1 MILLP
6 PGRSVN
12 TLMSM
17 LLVCDISLA
26 NTKQNESPMETE
38 IVPLV
43 EFRDGGYV
51 AREDTLAWLAEREQ
65 PFAVVTCAGKFRTGK
80 SFLLNRLLERPPG
93 KGFGV
98 GETVQACTR
107 GIWLC
112 KKFISGSEGMDLLV
126 CDTEG
131 IDALDAESEH
141 DVRVFA
147 LAVLMSSVFIY
158 NSQSHLDEAAVQTLS
173 LMTRIA
179 ERIGGEH
186 DPHLYWVLRDFA
198 LQLADD
204 HGKPMTH
211 KEYLERSLSPCV
223 ADKCKTREA
232 IKKIFKTRHLV
243 TLPRPHKTDSAQK
256 LDQKGSSAISAKF
269 DKFLNT
275 FRTHM
280 MQNAFPVQA
289 NGVPMTGRVFSEYVK
304 HLVSKLNEDGVVPKL
319 EDSWSLIRQTQSMEI
334 ERQYRRTLMDKIS
347 TDCPS
352 GEKEDIMRWIHSV
365 PFVFPKFLEDSEIIA
380 ANVADEVYTACV
392 AAGRVMKSH
401 DLVRREVDILKTTFR
416 NVDDE
421 TLDNYGRVAKYALEQ
436 GFEQGSCDTFA
447 TARQDCEMELLEK
460 QNTIDSL
467 REELQS
473 LSRTPASS
481 PLRKDFMDAC
491 VGTDDLQWTE
501 PQTEVFMAV
510 DSDHEVL
517 KATLQEKHDEVS
529 ALSED
534 KEILRKRLETLKK
547 VYDERMEELKASTN
561 KIVNAMTKEAND
573 LKETAQREARQ
584 KEALALECE
593 KNRDLLRKAQEKAL
607 DVHRSMLEELRRRDT
622 EGRTFNEEKR
632 KEWSEMN
639 VRLQLSE
646 NENRGMKRQLDDSKE
661 TETENKRLQTFI
673 RQLELE
679 KIRVETESSHMK
691 TQVETFRQELVAMRR
706 KNADLEGQVAVLEA
720 TSKLESCRREL
731 VK

>member
-1 MILLP
+1 
-6 PGRSVN
+6 
-12 TLMSM
+12 MSDTSEKCI
-17 LLVCDISLA
+17 LVCDISLA
-26 NTKQNESPMETE
+26 GTKQNALVMEPE

-51 AREDTLAWLAEREQ
+51 AREDTLAWLAERER

-80 SFLLNRLLERPPG
+80 SFLLNRLLDRPPG

-112 KKFISGSEGMDLLV
+112 KKFISGNEGMDLLV

-173 LMTRIA
+173 LMTRIS
-179 ERIGGEH
+179 ESIGGEH

-204 HGKPMTH
+204 SGKPMTH
-211 KEYLERSLSPCV
+211 KEYLERSLSPSV

-232 IKKIFKTRHLV
+232 IKKVFKTRHLV

-280 MQNAFPVQA
+280 IENALPVGA
-289 NGVPMTGRVFSEYVK
+289 NGIPMTGRVFSEYVK
-304 HLVSKLNEDGVVPKL
+304 HLVAKLNEEGVVPKL
-319 EDSWSLIRQTQSMEI
+319 EDSWSLIRQSQSMEV

-347 TDCPS
+347 TDCPT
-352 GEKEDIMRWIHSV
+352 GEKEDIMRWIYSV
-365 PFVFPKFLEDSEIIA
+365 PFLFPRFVEDSEGIA
-380 ANVADEVYTACV
+380 ATVADEVYTACV

-416 NVDDE
+416 NVDDK
-421 TLDNYGRVAKYALEQ
+421 TLNNYGKVAKYALEQ
-436 GFEQGSCDTFA
+436 GFEQGSHDA
-447 TARQDCEMELLEK
+447 LAAAKKDCEMELLEK

-473 LSRTPASS
+473 LQSLERTPVSS
-481 PLRKDFMDAC
+481 PSGKGFMDAC
-491 VGTDDLQWTE
+491 VGTDEQWTE
-501 PQTEVFMAV
+501 PQTEVLLT
-510 DSDHEVL
+510 SDAEHEIL
-517 KATLQEKHDEVS
+517 KATLQEKQEENS
-529 ALSED
+529 TLSED
-534 KEILRKRLETLKK
+534 NEILHKRLETLKK
-547 VYDERMEELKASTN
+547 VYDERMEQLKESTN
-561 KIVNAMTKEAND
+561 DIMNAVTKEAKD

-584 KEALALECE
+584 KEALSLECE
-593 KNRDLLRKAQEKAL
+593 KNRDLLRSAQEKAL
-607 DVHRSMLEELRRRDT
+607 DVHKSMLEELRRRDT

-639 VRLQLSE
+639 VRLQLSD
-646 NENRGMKRQLDDSKE
+646 NENRGMKRQLDDAKE
-661 TETENKRLQTFI
+661 TATENKRLQTSL
-673 RQLELE
+673 RQLEHQ
-679 KIRVETESSHMK
+679 KIKVEAESSHVK
-691 TQVETFRQELVAMRR
+691 AQVDTYRQELVAMRR